1 MAAALTYCNPGR
13 AEPAHPAFPP
23 RTVAVSCWGRE
34 PAGACW
40 GGCTQLR
47 WCGKLEVF
55 LSALLPCKV
64 GVVCGKRGWGGVTYA
79 HHFEEMVARHRPSLV
94 ASHLGHCDVYSGAES
109 PKVHHSM
116 AAAESVTRRA
126 LSLGA
131 SFAHLQPAVPELA
144 ARRPLC
150 APPEGVR
157 QQHQALALRYG
168 GAVLSLRAATCGAD
182 PLLGPLRHWTG
193 GCSPVAA
200 SCQAGIDR
208 VGAKCWLHPGPH
220 THHVYAALLAERH
233 VESAAFG
240 GVQQLATLAAW
251 HTRLRVWAVPCRRRL
266 QWQHVV
272 RPSARA

>member
-1 MAAALTYCNPGR
+1 M
-13 AEPAHPAFPP
+13 
-23 RTVAVSCWGRE
+23 SCWGRE

-47 WCGKLEVF
+47 WCGKLEAF

-64 GVVCGKRGWGGVTYA
+64 RVVCGKRGWGGVTYA

-94 ASHLGHCDVYSGAES
+94 ASHLGHCDVYGGAES
-109 PKVHHSM
+109 AKVHHSM

-200 SCQAGIDR
+200 SCQPGIDR

-220 THHVYAALLAERH
+220 THHVYAALLAERR
-233 VESAAFG
+233 VESTALVG
-240 GVQQLATLAAW
+240 CLSLPPGPPGTHGISSLG
-251 HTRLRVWAVPCRRRL
+251 
-266 QWQHVV
+266 
-272 RPSARA
+272 

>member
-1 MAAALTYCNPGR
+1 MRGCGPNLLQPSPR
-13 AEPAHPAFPP
+13 ADPARPAFPP
-23 RTVAVSCWGRE
+23 RAVAVSCWGRE

-47 WCGKLEVF
+47 WCGKLEAF

-64 GVVCGKRGWGGVTYA
+64 RVVCGKRGWGGVTYA

-94 ASHLGHCDVYSGAES
+94 ASHLGHCDVYGGAES
-109 PKVHHSM
+109 AKVHHSM

-200 SCQAGIDR
+200 SCQPGIDR

-220 THHVYAALLAERH
+220 THHVYAALLAERR
-233 VESAAFG
+233 VESTALVG
-240 GVQQLATLAAW
+240 CLSLPPGPPGTHGISSLG
-251 HTRLRVWAVPCRRRL
+251 
-266 QWQHVV
+266 
-272 RPSARA
+272 